1 MPHNNARPLV
11 SKEWGYN
18 WLDLIPPEFRSAL
31 KYKITNTPGVP
42 NGTDPDEPTGLVIT
56 SKTKADRINEIEK
69 ETVELDST
77 LNLPITTKN
86 HEITKDYGGA
96 EVDVVLIISNNPTDI
111 QVGEGVQWTES
122 YTKTL
127 STDLGIAFSV
137 GKRLT
142 NAFVDAVVVVA
153 GGSGYTNGTHAG
165 TLTPVTGDPAPTT
178 TATFNFVV
186 SGGVIIS
193 ATMTNQGAGY
203 FNRPTVSGL
212 GGGTGASLVAILGG
226 WPQLVE
232 KDFDEEMRVTK
243 FVSRRVVDPL
253 FPVDPASSPNGG
265 FYELKPIDK
274 WHSWLE
280 FTTRT
285 PTAVDEASAIIS
297 YAFRPYK
304 FPGTLEPVVASVSD
318 AWLGYRSAK
327 ADLVQV
333 KIKTW
338 WVTSSSTPTIDFD
351 EIISDTVVVRAFDRV
366 ERFTDVLHNGFTTTF
381 ATLIGSG
388 IQTFLATTPSYDEY
402 YKGTPSGTSTN
413 HVYFSLYDPGAGG
426 YVVGDHLFFAG
437 GSAEIQITATQGAG
451 GYIYSWIIINEG
463 VGGTYSNPVT
473 ATGGSG
479 SGAKFWLAPY
489 STANFTPGTAWV
501 GTERVISAVVTQ
513 EKEKNLWKI
522 VTESTVMR

>member
-11 SKEWGYN
+11 GRDWGYN
-18 WLDLIPPEFRSAL
+18 WLELIPPEFRSAL
-31 KYKITNTPGVP
+31 KYKITKTPGVP
-42 NGTDPDEPTGLVIT
+42 NGTLPDEPTGLVIT
-56 SKTKADRINEIEK
+56 SKINADRINEVEK
-69 ETVELDST
+69 ETIELDSA

-96 EVDVVLIISNNPTDI
+96 EVDVVLIISNDPADI

-142 NAFVDAVVVVA
+142 NAFVDEVVVVA
-153 GGSGYTNGTHAG
+153 GGSGYTNGSHAG
-165 TLTPVTGDPAPTT
+165 TLTPVAGDPSPTT

-186 SGGVIIS
+186 SGGIITS
-193 ATMTNQGAGY
+193 ATMTNRGAGY

-226 WPQLVE
+226 WPELVE
-232 KDFDEEMRVTK
+232 KDFDEEMRVDK
-243 FVSRRVVDPL
+243 FITRRVVDPL
-253 FPVDPASSPNGG
+253 YPVDPAGASVPNGYA
-265 FYELKPIDK
+265 YELKPIDK

-280 FTTRT
+280 ITHRT
-285 PTAVDEASAIIS
+285 PTAVNEGSAIIN

-304 FPGTLEPVVASVSD
+304 FPGTLEHVVAQVSD

-327 ADLVQV
+327 ADLVRT

-338 WVTSSSTPTIDFD
+338 WETGSSAPTPSFD
-351 EIISDTVVVRAFDRV
+351 EIISDTVVIRAFDRV

-381 ATLIGSG
+381 ATEIGAG
-388 IQTFLATTPSYDEY
+388 IQTFLATSPSYDEY
-402 YKGTPSGTSTN
+402 YKGTPDGTSTD
-413 HVYFSLYDPGAGG
+413 HVYFSLIDPGAG

-437 GSAEIQITATQGAG
+437 GSAEIEITATQGTG
-451 GYIYSWIIINEG
+451 GFIYSWIVIDEG
-463 VGGTYSNPVT
+463 IGGSYTNPVS

-479 SGAKFWLAPY
+479 TGAIFFLAPY
-489 STANFTPGTAWV
+489 SIANYTPGTAWV
-501 GTERVISAVVTQ
+501 GTERVVSAHITQ
-513 EKEKNLWKI
+513 EKEKNL
-522 VTESTVMR
+522 